1 MERSWFAVLPD
12 ADGSRAVAELLRR
25 VDDGVEVH
33 EHPSGRP
40 WLVGRFRAGSLLVG
54 RQPGLVTA
62 LVGEHTATEQTLRAL
77 PPDLPRAV
85 AALADL
91 PGNSHVVAADPRR
104 LRVQGTASGMR
115 RVYRVRI
122 GGTEVLGD
130 SAAVLAKLTGAG
142 FRPGAVATRLVFPG
156 APWPLSWEPVW
167 AGVRAVGPGR
177 YAEVTAAGCVE
188 GRWWTPPEP
197 DRPLESAAEELRA
210 ELDRAVAVRAGA
222 GRTVVSHLSGLD
234 SSALCSLAVRAGA
247 DVVAMTAAQPDAM
260 DLDVDYATETVKRL
274 EARGSIRHE
283 VIPAAEVPLVYA
295 GILDPAPVFDE
306 PFPLWHN
313 ARRFLDIVRRGG
325 RHRPVVHLTGFG
337 GDETCS
343 APIQTIATLLRT
355 SPVTG
360 ARSLR
365 HTVVKNRWSYREVL
379 RGALGRESYGRWL
392 ARTAAGIGE
401 RDRPRLGHDLGWGT
415 VPTIPAW
422 ATPEVTALAT
432 EELLRAAE
440 TAEPLSEDRGVHAS
454 LATVLAGSAI
464 AAAYQALAE
473 EAGERVSAPFFD
485 DRIVRA
491 ALSVRPEVRYDPAR
505 YKRVLTTA
513 MRGIVPDAALARTG
527 KSNTAST
534 VITGAARHR
543 DGIRGVGEDSRLAG
557 LGFLDVAA
565 WREQTRG
572 PLDIRRPAY
581 RIEPTIAAEAWLRA
595 CGERQAE

>member
-1 MERSWFAVLPD
+1 MDRSWFVVLPD
-12 ADGSRAVAELLRR
+12 AGGSRAIADALRR
-25 VDDGVEVH
+25 TDRGIEVH
-33 EHPSGRP
+33 DHPSGHP
-40 WLVGRFRAGSLLVG
+40 WLAGRFRPGHLVVG

-62 LVGEHTATEQTLRAL
+62 LVGEHAATEHTLRAL
-77 PPDLPRAV
+77 PADLPRAV
-85 AALADL
+85 AALAEL
-91 PGNSHVVAADPRR
+91 PGSSHVIAADHRR
-104 LRVQGTASGMR
+104 LRVQGTASGLR
-115 RVYRVRI
+115 RVHRCRI
-122 GGTEVLGD
+122 GGVEVLGD
-130 SAAVLAKLTGAG
+130 SAAVLAKLAGTG
-142 FRPGAVATRLVFPG
+142 FRPGAIASRLVFPG

-167 AGVRAVGPGR
+167 AGVRAVGPGE

-197 DRPLESAAEELRA
+197 DRPLEAVAEELRA

-260 DLDVDYATETVKRL
+260 DLDVEYATETVNRL
-274 EARGSIRHE
+274 EARGRIRHE
-283 VIPAAEVPLVYA
+283 VLPAAEVPLVYA
-295 GILDPAPVFDE
+295 GILDPAPAFDE

-360 ARSLR
+360 ARYLR
-365 HTVVKNRWSYREVL
+365 HTVVKNRWSYRDVL
-379 RGALGRESYGRWL
+379 RGALGRESYRQWL
-392 ARTAAGIGE
+392 GRTATRIGE

-415 VPTIPAW
+415 VPTVPAW
-422 ATPEVTALAT
+422 ATPEVTKLAA

-440 TAEPLSEDRGVHAS
+440 TAEPLAEDRGVHAS
-454 LATVLAGSAI
+454 LATVLNGSAV
-464 AAAYQALAE
+464 ASAYQALAE
-473 EAGERVSAPFFD
+473 TAGEEVSAPFFD
-485 DRIVRA
+485 DRVVRA
-491 ALSVRPEVRYDPAR
+491 ALSVRREVRFDPAR
-505 YKRVLTTA
+505 YKRVLTAA
-513 MRGIVPDAALARTG
+513 MRGIVPDVALERTG
-527 KSNTAST
+527 KSTTAAT
-534 VITGAARHR
+534 VVTGAARHR
-543 DGIRGVGEDSRLAG
+543 DQLRGVGEDSRLAG

-572 PLDIRRPAY
+572 PLEIRRPAY
-581 RIEPTIAAEAWLRA
+581 RLEPTIAAETWLRS
-595 CGERQAE
+595 CERQAE